1 MRRRH
6 LLKPFPVYVHV
17 ILLSIYFICITS
29 INIFKFGL
37 GHLLVASVMI
47 PVMVSVIMRSRKL
60 LRDVLSGKSA
70 KHWWWYGAFCVGLYS
85 LGYVVLYG
93 FNNMF
98 AEEIIDSS
106 NASQKGL
113 IPYTVDFLGFY
124 LSFASKGA
132 GLACVEMLV
141 SVGKHQFNLRRLDR
155 TQGMARRRDLRMR
168 EWISH
173 FMGNLTQSLLY
184 ALRKAKNPFMIFEAY
199 AVILAHG
206 TRLMSAQGR
215 LLVSLKQE
223 TYYLGYLQKIYKEG
237 KIKLDVPA
245 DLGDVQIIPL
255 LLLSLYKNMYKHGN
269 FEDGRLALLRV
280 RRVGN
285 YIHISTTNSITD
297 SAMWLY
303 GDGGSGL
310 GQLEHILRDQFAN
323 LVRISYG
330 VQNEVFNLNI
340 EIPITYESKQ
350 ENFSLT

>member
-1 MRRRH
+1 MKRRH

-29 INIFKFGL
+29 INIFKFGW

-47 PVMVSVIMRSRKL
+47 PVMVSVMMRNRKL
-60 LRDVLSGKSA
+60 LRDVLRGKPA

-113 IPYTVDFLGFY
+113 IPYTMDFLGFY

-132 GLACVEMLV
+132 GLACAEMLV
-141 SVGKHQFNLRRLDR
+141 SVGKHQFNLRRLDH
-155 TQGMARRRDLRMR
+155 TKGMARRRDLRVR

-184 ALRKAKNPFMIFEAY
+184 ALRTAKNPFMIFEAY

-206 TRLMSAQGR
+206 TRLMSVQGR
-215 LLVSLKQE
+215 LLVTLKQE
-223 TYYLGYLQKIYKEG
+223 TYYLGYLQKIYRKNS
-237 KIKLDVPA
+237 IKLDVPD

-255 LLLSLYKNMYKHGN
+255 LLLSLYKNMYKHGD
-269 FEDGRLALLRV
+269 FEGRREALLRV
-280 RRVGN
+280 KRLDN
-285 YIHISTTNSITD
+285 YIHISTTNRIAN
-297 SAMWLY
+297 SALWIY
-303 GDGGSGL
+303 GNGGSGL
-310 GQLEHILRDQFAN
+310 GQLEHLLSDLFDNQA
-323 LVRISYG
+323 RISYDM
-330 VQNEVFNLNI
+330 QNDVFNLNI
-340 EIPITYESKQ
+340 EIPITYERKQ
-350 ENFSLT
+350 EDFSLT